1 MVCLLSVC
9 LALAACEMQGRSE
22 KEIQTSDKAVV
33 ENSEVTAKDHVE
45 VLYFHGKQR
54 CATCIAIENNTL
66 AVMKENLSEQVK
78 KGEVVFKVID
88 ISKKENEKIAE
99 KYEVTWSSLFVV
111 RYKNGQETAENMTQ
125 FAFGKA
131 RKSPEVFKEGLV
143 KTVNDMLK

>member
-9 LALAACEMQGRSE
+9 LALVSCGMQGRSE

-33 ENSEVTAKDHVE
+33 ENSEITAKDHVE

-66 AVMKENLSEQVK
+66 AVMKENLAEQVK

-111 RYKNGQETAENMTQ
+111 RYKNGQEIAENITQ
-125 FAFGKA
+125 FAFGNA

-143 KTVNDMLK
+143 KTINDMLK

>member
-9 LALAACEMQGRSE
+9 LALASCGMQGRSE

-33 ENSEVTAKDHVE
+33 RNSEVTAKDHVE

-88 ISKKENEKIAE
+88 ISKKENEKSAE
-99 KYEVTWSSLFVV
+99 KYEVISWSLFVA
-111 RYKNGQETAENMTQ
+111 GL
-125 FAFGKA
+125 
-131 RKSPEVFKEGLV
+131 KSGMASV
-143 KTVNDMLK
+143 

>member
-9 LALAACEMQGRSE
+9 LALASCGMQSRSE

-33 ENSEVTAKDHVE
+33 RNSEVTAKDHVE

-78 KGEVVFKVID
+78 KGEVVFKWTGD
-88 ISKKENEKIAE
+88 CG
-99 KYEVTWSSLFVV
+99 KYDPVCF
-111 RYKNGQETAENMTQ
+111 
-125 FAFGKA
+125 
-131 RKSPEVFKEGLV
+131 RKCP
-143 KTVNDMLK
+143 